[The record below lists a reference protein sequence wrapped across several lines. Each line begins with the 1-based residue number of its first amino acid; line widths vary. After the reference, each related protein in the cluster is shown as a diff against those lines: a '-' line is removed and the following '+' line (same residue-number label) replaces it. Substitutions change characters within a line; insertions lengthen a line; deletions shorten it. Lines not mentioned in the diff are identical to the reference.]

1 MYLLDSD
8 VVIDF
13 LKKKD
18 PGFSAVSK
26 VIKEELAISVVTWM
40 EISYGAKKADPKQQ
54 RFKEFATFLKDL
66 DIKILPITQDIGTH
80 FVDLKMYLEKIG
92 ERLPDFDLLIASTAM
107 LYKLDLVTRNTK
119 HFQRIKNLDL
129 YKDIMSSLPD

>member
-8 VVIDF
+8 VIIDF

-18 PGFSAVSK
+18 PGFSAVSR
-26 VIKEELAISVVTWM
+26 VIEKELAISVISWM
-40 EISYGAKKADPKQQ
+40 EISYGAKKADPKQR
-54 RFKEFATFLKDL
+54 RFGEFAAFLKDL

-80 FVDLKMYLEKIG
+80 FVDLKINLEKKG
-92 ERLPDFDLLIASTAM
+92 ERLPDFDLLVASTAVT
-107 LYKLDLVTRNTK
+107 YKSALITRNTK

-129 YKDIMSSLPD
+129 VHF

>member
-26 VIKEELAISVVTWM
+26 VIEKELAISVITWM
-40 EISYGAKKADPKQQ
+40 EISYGTKKADPKQR
-54 RFKEFATFLKDL
+54 RFAEFTAFLKDL
-66 DIKILPITQDIGTH
+66 DIKILPVTQDVGTY
-80 FVDLKMYLEKIG
+80 FVDLKIHLERKG
-92 ERLPDFDLLIASTAM
+92 ERLPDFDLLVASTAVIN
-107 LYKLDLVTRNTK
+107 KLNLITRNVK
-119 HFQRIKNLDL
+119 HFLRVKNLDL
-129 YKDIMSSLPD
+129 VILEKD

>member
-13 LKKKD
+13 LQKKD

-40 EISYGAKKADPKQQ
+40 EISYGAKKADPRKR
-54 RFKEFATFLKDL
+54 RFREFAAFLKDL
-66 DIKILPITQDIGTH
+66 DIKVLPVTQDIGTH
-80 FVDLKMYLEKIG
+80 FVDLKIYLEKMG
-92 ERLPDFDLLIASTAM
+92 EQLPDFDLLVASTAIFH
-107 LYKLDLVTRNTK
+107 KLKLITRNTK

-129 YKDIMSSLPD
+129 